1 MHGLMCAGALGINA
15 PITVLHNGEK
25 LETSLGRLIYNEALP
40 PELGFVNKQLNKKEL
55 AKIVGKII
63 KLIGIERTPQ
73 YLDAMKDTGFKYVT
87 TAGITW
93 SIADLQM
100 PKEKAGILE
109 IAEQQVAEIREQ
121 YMNGFLTDNERRARV
136 IKVWTEVKSQIA
148 KLVPVALDCSIDHLN
163 VTSAE
168 LAKKIDDLKA
178 VFLTN
183 ALGFCGDIDAIRD
196 LCAKKNVILLE
207 DNCESL
213 GTIYKGELLGNFS
226 LASTF
231 SFFVGHHLSTIEG
244 GMICTDDEEL
254 YHMLLMVR
262 AHGWDRPLPKDKQQ
276 ALRKEHGVDEFH
288 ATYTF
293 YESAYNIRATEIS
306 GMLGVLQLPMLPKTI
321 DRREQNFK
329 KFQKAVESCADRYHT
344 LAVDHI
350 ERISNFAM
358 PVITKSKKI
367 FEETVERF
375 QKAGVEIRP
384 VIAGDVTVHPFW
396 TKTLPKAD
404 CPKCNPWRK
413 THSNKK

>member
-1 MHGLMCAGALGINA
+1 LIQALLNLKKLKKGDKVGVSAVTWATNVMPLMQLG
-15 PITVLHNGEK
+15 
-25 LETSLGRLIYNEALP
+25 
-40 PELGFVNKQLNKKEL
+40 
-55 AKIVGKII
+55 
-63 KLIGIERTPQ
+63 
-73 YLDAMKDTGFKYVT
+73 
-87 TAGITW
+87 
-93 SIADLQM
+93 
-100 PKEKAGILE
+100 
-109 IAEQQVAEIREQ
+109 
-121 YMNGFLTDNERRARV
+121 
-136 IKVWTEVKSQIA
+136 
-148 KLVPVALDCSIDHLN
+148 LVPVALDCSIDHLN

-183 ALGFCGDIDAIRD
+183 ALGFCGDIDAIRE

-404 CPKCNPWRK
+404 CPNSKVIHTLGFYFPNNADLTDAEVDELCALL
-413 THSNKK
+413 TQ